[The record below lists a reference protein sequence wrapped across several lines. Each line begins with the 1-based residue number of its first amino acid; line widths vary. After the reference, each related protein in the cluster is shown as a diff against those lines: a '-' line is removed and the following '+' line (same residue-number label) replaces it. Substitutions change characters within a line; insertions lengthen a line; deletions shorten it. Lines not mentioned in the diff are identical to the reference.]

1 MNTPLLGTSDLSKK
15 EKRPT
20 IFDCGPFWK
29 LKCLLIY
36 IGFPCPRG
44 RQQAQQAPALLQ
56 QQDKGRT

>member
-1 MNTPLLGTSDLSKK
+1 MSG
-15 EKRPT
+15 KRKT
-20 IFDCGPFWK
+20 AYNFGCGPFGE

-36 IGFPCPRG
+36 IRFPCPGG